1 MSLADELLN
10 DFEDG
15 EEEEMLVTELQARE
29 NDEKDAFSEPEF
41 KVPLPK
47 PELRSVRQ
55 VAKLWDS
62 QKLKD
67 IKELIEK
74 YAAKLRKSEELQGP
88 VEGDP
93 EYKLIVEANN
103 INVDIEDEIGTIHKF
118 VTEKYAKRFPELES
132 LVVNPLEYLN
142 AVRELGNDVDKVKN
156 SEVLA
161 MILTQATIM
170 VVSVTASTTQGTML
184 SEEELAAIEE
194 GCKMAQDLNTTKIMI
209 LEYVESRMSFIAP
222 NLSCIV
228 GASTAAKLM
237 GAAGGL
243 TNLSKMPASNVLLIG
258 KQKRT
263 MMGMSQ
269 TSMLPH
275 AGYMYNCEIVQD
287 TPPDLR
293 PKAARI
299 VACKATLAA
308 RVDGMN
314 GSPNGAQGLRF
325 REEVEKKLD
334 KLQEPPPVKFIKPL
348 PQPIDAPGK
357 KRGGRRVLKMKERMA
372 VTDFRKAQNRM
383 NFGEIEEDAYQ
394 DDLGYTRG
402 IMGKGGPGRIRKITV
417 DEKTRV
423 RLSKTLQ
430 KEVQRQSL
438 GGQTTVRRQ
447 VAGTASS
454 VAFTPL
460 QGLEIVNPQA
470 AENSNNN
477 NGNKYFSNVL
487 GFKRVTKYNK

>member
-1 MSLADELLN
+1 MDV
-10 DFEDG
+10 D
-15 EEEEMLVTELQARE
+15 
-29 NDEKDAFSEPEF
+29 F
-41 KVPLPK
+41 KVPLPVK
-47 PELRSVRQ
+47 SRLRSVRQ
-55 VAKLWDS
+55 VATLWDS
-62 QKLKD
+62 DKLKN
-67 IKELIEK
+67 IKQHIEK
-74 YAAKLRKSEELQGP
+74 YASKPRKSEDLQGP
-88 VEGDP
+88 VENDP

-103 INVDIEDEIGTIHKF
+103 INVDIDDEIGTIHKF
-118 VTEKYAKRFPELES
+118 VKEKYAKRFPELES

-156 SEVLA
+156 SEALA
-161 MILTQATIM
+161 QILTQATIM
-170 VVSVTASTTQGTML
+170 VVSVTASTTQGTL
-184 SEEELAAIEE
+184 LTDEELAAIEE
-194 GCKMAQDLNTTKIMI
+194 ACKMAQDLNAFKIRI

-237 GAAGGL
+237 GVAGGL
-243 TNLSKMPASNVLLIG
+243 TNLAKLPASNVLLIG
-258 KQKRT
+258 KQKKT
-263 MMGMSQ
+263 MIGMAQ

-275 AGYMYNCEIVQD
+275 TGYIYYCNIVQE

-293 PKAARI
+293 AKAARI
-299 VACKATLAA
+299 VAAKATLAA
-308 RVDGMN
+308 RVDSMH
-314 GSPNGAQGLRF
+314 GSSTGAEGLRL

-334 KLQEPPPVKFIKPL
+334 KLQEPPPVKAVKPL

-372 VTDFRKAQNRM
+372 VTDLRKAQNRM

-402 IMGKGGPGRIRKITV
+402 QLGKGGAGRIRKITV

-430 KEVQRQSL
+430 KEVQRQTSL

-470 AENSNNN
+470 AENSNQAKA
-477 NGNKYFSNVL
+477 NK
-487 GFKRVTKYNK
+487 